1 MIQIQMNLNICTI
14 VNTPSCILFLVNYQL
29 FKITLKIMKLLYNI
43 TLELN
48 IKTLIHYQ
56 SIFFHER
63 S

>member
-1 MIQIQMNLNICTI
+1 MIQIQVNLNICTI
-14 VNTPSCILFLVNYQL
+14 VNTPLCILFLVNYQL